1 MSFFNVSER
10 EDSRHLCRL
19 FLARGALAIS
29 TMTRTSIQS
38 RPLIVAALILSLGG
52 ISGCAAIG
60 LGGFNLISIQDEWQM
75 GQQIEREINSQV
87 PLSRNTAMNNQVTRI
102 GQRIVAQTDM
112 ATLPWR
118 FYVIDQGDVN
128 AFNAPGGLVYINR
141 GLIEAARNEAEIAG
155 VIAHEIGHGV
165 ARHGTR
171 RLSQQYGMA
180 IVAGLVLGQ
189 DPGLLSQIATAI
201 IAGGAQAQF
210 SQRDEYEADRLGIRF
225 MAAANYDPRGLVN
238 FFRTLQEMQQRQPGS
253 VERFFATHPPTP
265 DRIERAEAEI
275 RRIGR

>member
-1 MSFFNVSER
+1 MK
-10 EDSRHLCRL
+10 RHPS
-19 FLARGALAIS
+19 GN
-29 TMTRTSIQS
+29 
-38 RPLIVAALILSLGG
+38 RPLIVVAMVLAMAGV
-52 ISGCAAIG
+52 SGCAALG

-75 GQQIEREINSQV
+75 GQQIEREINAQV
-87 PLSRNTAMNNQVTRI
+87 PLSRNSALNNQVTRI
-102 GQRIVAQTDM
+102 GQRIVSQTDM
-112 ATLPWR
+112 ANLPWR

-128 AFNAPGGLVYINR
+128 AFNAPGGLVYVNR
-141 GLIEAARNEAEIAG
+141 GLIEAARNEAELAG
-155 VIAHEIGHGV
+155 VLAHEIAHGV

-180 IVAGLVLGQ
+180 IIASLVLGQ

-225 MAAANYDPRGLVN
+225 MAAANYDPRGLVS